1 MRYLTD
7 SIIVS
12 IGTFMSTALLLLVQ
26 YLVGRV
32 LGPNDFAVLSL
43 AISIA
48 YILSDVSDFG
58 LKSTLVRYMSETS
71 RRYPARSDDCLRTF
85 MVLKFRLTVISSV
98 IAALLVPVIAVLV
111 FAQSPVELALLFSA
125 VGITAG
131 ISMSVAWFIRSVFQ
145 AQKQFR
151 AYALYSVVGNL
162 AFLCLSVVVLSLFI
176 SSVLMMLSLAF
187 SYLAWMGL
195 GLARVAGR
203 NRGSYD
209 VAYQRQIFD
218 FTKWIAASSV
228 TVTLVNR
235 ADMLIVA
242 FLLSYVDVAN
252 YSSAILVAQVVPLL
266 TTSFSTVLF
275 PSASEISDLGEL
287 GRFVRGSTR
296 MTTGISVLML
306 VPLFLISRPVSLLF
320 GSEYAAADVIFPII
334 FVGYLLGLASSPLS
348 LAPLAVDRPDM
359 LTHLNLIQ
367 LIITIV
373 ALPYLIMTWGLV
385 GASLNILLIRLVTPA
400 YLAVVT
406 AKVLNGSIAKRQ
418 SNSFREQ

>member
-1 MRYLTD
+1 
-7 SIIVS
+7 
-12 IGTFMSTALLLLVQ
+12 
-26 YLVGRV
+26 RV

-275 PSASEISDLGEL
+275 PSSSYISDLGEL